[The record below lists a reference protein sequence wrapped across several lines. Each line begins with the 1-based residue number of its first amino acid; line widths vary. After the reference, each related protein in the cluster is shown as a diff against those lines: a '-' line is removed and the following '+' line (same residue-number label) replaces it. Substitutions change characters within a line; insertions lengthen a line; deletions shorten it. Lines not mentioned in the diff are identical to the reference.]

1 MASKNKK
8 DKRRSSEGESSQQRR
23 QTYLITYSQADIE
36 VVPTRE
42 HFAKIWVEAFGG
54 ESAVKHWSAC
64 KESHRDGNPHYHLA
78 IKLENRTRFVDIKNR
93 FDLKYPKVK
102 CHFREFHTSYEDA
115 FDYIRKED
123 EDYIESEN
131 HPYLLNRPRTA
142 AATASKMNK
151 SRMDDGSDDED
162 SEQDEPRKRG
172 RYDGGRRGKEKLD
185 EIAVYELITRQN
197 VRTNDELLL
206 QARLQYDEGKE
217 DLLRLVMRMPGA
229 KKKEMIKTAWGVKDS
244 KKKAERKKMSRM
256 EILREARNME
266 CVCNDRF
273 KLCAVEVL
281 ERNDINVQNFKAVV
295 LKALEFGRD
304 KMNNVCLYGL
314 SNCGKTFLLQP
325 LLKIYDTF
333 SSPATG
339 TFAWVGAEKKEVVL
353 LNDFR
358 WSEKVIPWSDLL
370 NLLEGWPIH
379 IPMPKTSNPED
390 VVWEAKTPIFATMD
404 AMLVKTDGKTI
415 DKSNTKMM
423 DNRWNYF
430 EFYRPLRVIQK
441 MEPCGRCFARFMLS

>member
-1 MASKNKK
+1 MSFSLKFGLLN
-8 DKRRSSEGESSQQRR
+8 
-23 QTYLITYSQADIE
+23 
-36 VVPTRE
+36 
-42 HFAKIWVEAFGG
+42 AFGG
-54 ESAVKHWSAC
+54 EKAVKHWSVC
-64 KESHRDGNPHYHLA
+64 RELHQDGKPHYHLA
-78 IKLENRTRFVDIKNR
+78 LKLETRTRFIGIKNS
-93 FDLKYPKVK
+93 FEIKYPTVK
-102 CHFREFHTSYEDA
+102 CNFREFHTSYEDA
-115 FDYIRKED
+115 FDYIKKED
-123 EDYIESEN
+123 EFYVVSEG

-142 AATASKMNK
+142 AATARKIADK
-151 SRMDDGSDDED
+151 TVLVSDTDLDTEEDE
-162 SEQDEPRKRG
+162 EPQRQRV
-172 RYDGGRRGKEKLD
+172 RYSGGGKHKLD

-197 VRTNDELLL
+197 VRTEDELLL

-229 KKKEMIKTAWGVKDS
+229 KKREMIKTAWGVKDS

-256 EILREARNME
+256 DILREARNTE

-273 KLCAVEVL
+273 RLCAVEVL
-281 ERNDINVQNFKAVV
+281 ERNEINVQNFKAVV

-333 SSPATG
+333 SSPASG

-358 WSEKVIPWSDLL
+358 WSEKVIPWSDFL

-390 VVWEAKTPIFATMD
+390 VVWEQKTPIFATMD
-404 AMLVKTDGKTI
+404 KMLVKTDGKTI
-415 DKSNTKMM
+415 DRENTKMM